1 MDLSKYL
8 YELDPIVLGILGIV
22 LVAFLGVLLILVLLT
37 PFFIYRIRN
46 ELIKLNEQI
55 GLQNQYLEDLKRRLG
70 VARPSLQRTNGKSK
84 ITQYK
89 CPYCQTL
96 IDEDY
101 KICPHCR
108 RPMPPEWPRNKD
120 K

>member
-8 YELDPIVLGILGIV
+8 YEFDPIVLGVLVIV
-22 LVAFLGVLLILVLLT
+22 LLTFLGVLLSLILLT
-37 PFFIYRIRN
+37 PMFIYRIRN

-55 GLQNQYLEDLKRRLG
+55 GLQNKYLEDLKRRLG
-70 VARPSLQRTNGKSK
+70 GARPSPQRTNGKSE

-89 CPYCQTL
+89 CPHCQTL

-101 KICPHCR
+101 KICPYCR
-108 RPMPPEWPRNKD
+108 RPMPPEWPKE
-120 K
+120 KH